1 MDKIIKK
8 SKPAVIA
15 VIAVFILLHTLLIS
29 TFFMSDI
36 LAIFG
41 IKVFPIF
48 TYLVTVIPYV
58 FFTFLQIVVWAMNVE
73 KYHLPKVVAI
83 IIMAGLKAYIMIGLE
98 LGISTEPS
106 KIFTPIYRVTLA
118 YYILCGLLCFAEVVT
133 PLFVYIKNHIVP
145 KFKTK
150 TVLKVKL
157 KAAEISAA
165 FFSFRIVNQLSFM
178 HQTSSR
184 SYNKFRKPRT
194 LRQYTNRQTFQI
206 ILTLRL

>member
-1 MDKIIKK
+1 MDKTIKK

-15 VIAVFILLHTLLIS
+15 VIAVFILLHALLIS

-98 LGISTEPS
+98 IAISTEGLT
-106 KIFTPIYRVTLA
+106 KIFTPIYRVRLA
-118 YYILCGLLCFAEVVT
+118 YYILCRLLCFAEVVM
-133 PLFVYIKNHIVP
+133 PIFVYIKDHIVP
-145 KFKTK
+145 KLKAK
-150 TVLKVKL
+150 TV
-157 KAAEISAA
+157 
-165 FFSFRIVNQLSFM
+165 
-178 HQTSSR
+178 
-184 SYNKFRKPRT
+184 
-194 LRQYTNRQTFQI
+194 
-206 ILTLRL
+206 